1 MAIEVIKIPAQGK
14 EDKVY
19 EIRGKRVMIDRDLAE
34 CFGVETKY
42 LNRVVKRNAEKFASD
57 DYMLQLNHEECLR
70 CQIVTLNTNQGQH
83 LKYLPNAFTE
93 EGVRALAQVL
103 KRQVDVRFE
112 PEITEPES
120 IDESWNKGTVVLYR
134 GENGTNLE
142 VQVMDET
149 VWLTQEQLS
158 ILLGSTPQNIT
169 THIRNIYE
177 EGELDFTATCKDYL
191 QVRFEGSRSVSRTL
205 KIYNLDVIISVG
217 YRVKSVQGIRF
228 RQWANRVLKDYLI
241 KGYSI
246 NWRLQNL
253 EDKYDKRFN
262 AIENKLDEHQD
273 KIDFFVRTN
282 LPPVEGVVFD
292 GQIFD
297 AYDIA
302 CKIVRSARK
311 RIILF
316 DNYIDETV
324 LTLLDKRE
332 ERVSAVIYTNR
343 ITEQLRLDLSRHNA
357 QYNEI
362 ELHEFKRSHD
372 RFLCIDDTVYHIG
385 ASLKD
390 LGKKWFAFNRMEL
403 KTDELLSHISQ
414 SQP

>member
-1 MAIEVIKIPAQGK
+1 MDLLTSFNSPISQTVTFSLRIVTGSYSALTFGVNN
-14 EDKVY
+14 

-34 CFGVETKY
+34 CFGVETKVF
-42 LNRVVKRNAEKFASD
+42 NQSVKRNLKHFD
-57 DYMLQLNHEECLR
+57 DSKMFKLTKDECLR
-70 CQIVTLNTNQGQH
+70 SQIVTLNTNQGQH

-93 EGVRALAQVL
+93 EGVRLLAQVL

-217 YRVKSVQGIRF
+217 YRVKSVQGTRF

-241 KGYSI
+241 
-246 NWRLQNL
+246 
-253 EDKYDKRFN
+253 
-262 AIENKLDEHQD
+262 
-273 KIDFFVRTN
+273 
-282 LPPVEGVVFD
+282 
-292 GQIFD
+292 
-297 AYDIA
+297 
-302 CKIVRSARK
+302 
-311 RIILF
+311 
-316 DNYIDETV
+316 
-324 LTLLDKRE
+324 
-332 ERVSAVIYTNR
+332 NR
-343 ITEQLRLDLSRHNA
+343 ATS
-357 QYNEI
+357 
-362 ELHEFKRSHD
+362 
-372 RFLCIDDTVYHIG
+372 
-385 ASLKD
+385 
-390 LGKKWFAFNRMEL
+390 
-403 KTDELLSHISQ
+403 
-414 SQP
+414 P